1 VLLIKLVIE
10 EYINHI
16 TPYLF
21 RLQAD
26 PAPFGNA
33 RWYRTNW
40 MAIEF
45 NLLYRWHS
53 LIPSVLH
60 TGGQDLKVWDTVF
73 NPALVPRHGLARLF
87 EDASNQRAGR
97 VGLFNTDPVIQP
109 VELLSVRE
117 ARAVG
122 LAAYNDYRQYASFP
136 RVTRFEQISGDPR
149 VQEGLRELYGAVD
162 RIEAYPGLF
171 AEEPRPNSVLPSLIS
186 RMVGV
191 DAFSQALTNPLLA
204 PRVFNEATFSPAGM
218 GVIRA
223 TRTLSDVLHRN
234 IPESPGR
241 YFVAMTR
248 RGWRRA

>member
-1 VLLIKLVIE
+1 
-10 EYINHI
+10 
-16 TPYLF
+16 
-21 RLQAD
+21 
-26 PAPFGNA
+26 
-33 RWYRTNW
+33 

-45 NLLYRWHS
+45 NLLYRWHG
-53 LIPSVLH
+53 LIPSTLH
-60 TGGQDLKVWDTVF
+60 TDGEDLTVWDTVF
-73 NPALVPRHGLARLF
+73 NPELVPRHGLARLF

-109 VELLSVRE
+109 VELLSVNE

-122 LAAYNDYRQYASFP
+122 LASYNDYREYAKFP

-149 VQEGLRELYGAVD
+149 VLEGLRELYGDVD
-162 RIEAYPGLF
+162 RIELYPGLF
-171 AEEPRPNSVLPSLIS
+171 AEDPRPNSVLPSLIG

-204 PRVFNEATFSPAGM
+204 PRVFNETTFSPAGM
-218 GVIRA
+218 DVIRS

-234 IPESPGR
+234 VPESPGR

-248 RGWRRA
+248 RDWQRV